1 MHTVLL
7 LQSNNKLVISVKY
20 LFYVNAMKCLPIP
33 EKLSKISIFLK
44 KSYLKIRSQF
54 FDETCTQ
61 QSHILWLCCV
71 KISSKNQDRIL
82 SYEFFKFSLLHKNGV
97 NYEIHV
103 NLPIFKKSKN
113 GQKPHKFKNHLTSCF
128 TKVQKLDLGWSDLKF
143 KTFLSPAPSP
153 LWKNT

>member
-1 MHTVLL
+1 M
-7 LQSNNKLVISVKY
+7 
-20 LFYVNAMKCLPIP
+20 
-33 EKLSKISIFLK
+33 
-44 KSYLKIRSQF
+44 
-54 FDETCTQ
+54 
-61 QSHILWLCCV
+61 
-71 KISSKNQDRIL
+71 

-143 KTFLSPAPSP
+143 TISVSPYAHSELVGGFTEIPNLKSDHP
-153 LWKNT
+153 KSSLWTLVKQLVK

>member
-1 MHTVLL
+1 M
-7 LQSNNKLVISVKY
+7 
-20 LFYVNAMKCLPIP
+20 
-33 EKLSKISIFLK
+33 
-44 KSYLKIRSQF
+44 
-54 FDETCTQ
+54 
-61 QSHILWLCCV
+61 
-71 KISSKNQDRIL
+71 

-128 TKVQKLDLGWSDLKF
+128 TKVQKLDLRWSDLKF

-153 LWKNT
+153 LCYGEYCRHGPRTQTCYGQFLNIEIPIAPVQTNNCGTNCCCKYQKKPQSNII

>member
-1 MHTVLL
+1 M
-7 LQSNNKLVISVKY
+7 
-20 LFYVNAMKCLPIP
+20 
-33 EKLSKISIFLK
+33 
-44 KSYLKIRSQF
+44 
-54 FDETCTQ
+54 
-61 QSHILWLCCV
+61 
-71 KISSKNQDRIL
+71 

-103 NLPIFKKSKN
+103 NLPIFKTSKN

-153 LWKNT
+153 LCIATNRNEANGAQEGTAVQSLQCSLVMSKRRPFFSGLIKKYNHIILLLRQF